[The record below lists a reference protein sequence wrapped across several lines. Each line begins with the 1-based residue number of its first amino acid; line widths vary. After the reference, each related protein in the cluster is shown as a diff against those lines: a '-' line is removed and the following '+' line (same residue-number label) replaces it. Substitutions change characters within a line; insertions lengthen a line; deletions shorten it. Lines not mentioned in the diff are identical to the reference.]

1 MIITCPNCTTRYT
14 VLPAL
19 IGEGRST
26 RCFNCGHTWHQTP
39 VVSPPPPPM
48 QAPPP
53 PAMPA
58 MAPQMAQQ
66 MMPQV
71 PMPGQMAAPMADPMA
86 QQMAGAVQPAPAAPM
101 PEPAPPEPEPIPEPE
116 PEPEP
121 DPEPMDDFDLDDEF
135 DIEDDDD
142 GVGFDEDGNDEEAPA
157 LPADLDD
164 MFGENE
170 DMEPVESI
178 MGEVDDEDDPFD
190 EDMDPEDIPDPDP
203 IPQGVTQHAGEDDG
217 QPRSIVKI
225 IGIAVGVLLIV
236 ILAGGFFAR
245 GMIMSMMPFTKGL
258 YEMIGLGEKVGA
270 GLNLGTP
277 KMVFTT
283 ARGKPALVV
292 RGVITN
298 ISDETQAVPMIKI
311 ILRDSERHDIHS
323 SLAAP
328 ARNQLKAKERM
339 SYKVTVIEPSP
350 LARGI
355 AVVFAA
361 PEEAMADKKKVH

>member
-1 MIITCPNCTTRYT
+1 
-14 VLPAL
+14 
-19 IGEGRST
+19 
-26 RCFNCGHTWHQTP
+26 
-39 VVSPPPPPM
+39 
-48 QAPPP
+48 
-53 PAMPA
+53 
-58 MAPQMAQQ
+58 
-66 MMPQV
+66 
-71 PMPGQMAAPMADPMA
+71 
-86 QQMAGAVQPAPAAPM
+86 
-101 PEPAPPEPEPIPEPE
+101 
-116 PEPEP
+116 
-121 DPEPMDDFDLDDEF
+121 
-135 DIEDDDD
+135 
-142 GVGFDEDGNDEEAPA
+142 
-157 LPADLDD
+157 
-164 MFGENE
+164 
-170 DMEPVESI
+170 
-178 MGEVDDEDDPFD
+178 
-190 EDMDPEDIPDPDP
+190 MDPEDIPDPDP
-203 IPQGVTQHAGEDDG
+203 IPQLSSPDEAGDDDG

-298 ISDETQAVPMIKI
+298 ISDETRAVPMIKI
-311 ILRDSERHDIHS
+311 ILHDSERHDIHS

-339 SYKVTVIEPSP
+339 SYKITVIEPSP

-361 PEEAMADKKKVH
+361 PEEAMADKKKAH